1 MQNIK
6 QFLKSRRSTLLLL
19 AGAVTLG
26 LTIAAC
32 DKGTNPTV
40 VANPCADNAAL
51 CIPRATMIDSGEVY
65 FQNCTGCHGMEGRG
79 YAGATPPL
87 ANSDFFMNNR
97 SKVMAIVLL
106 GYDSAITVNGMSYQ
120 STMPTWAESLSDF
133 QIASILTYLRA
144 VRNDSTVVSCNATQF
159 DDDGFA
165 VCTKVARTP
174 AEIAMDSVA
183 VWEVAHMR
191 DSLDAPA
198 HQP

>member
-6 QFLKSRRSTLLLL
+6 QLLKSRRSTLLLL

-26 LTIAAC
+26 LSITAC
-32 DKGTNPTV
+32 DKTTNPTV
-40 VANPCADNAAL
+40 EGPCADNAAL
-51 CIPRATMIDSGEVY
+51 CISRATMIDTGAVY
-65 FQNCTGCHGMEGRG
+65 FANNCTGCHGMNARG

-97 SKVMAIVLL
+97 SKVMQIVLL

-120 STMPTWAESLSDF
+120 STMPTWAESFSDF
-133 QIASILTYLRA
+133 QIASILTYLRTQL
-144 VRNDSTVVSCNATQF
+144 NDSTVVSCNATEF
-159 DDDGFA
+159 DEEGFA

-174 AEIAMDSVA
+174 AAIAADSVA
-183 VWEVAHMR
+183 VWEIAHMR